1 MATLSDLRAPTLSAV
16 KWNFIGQGGRQGLSF
31 VVSVL
36 LARLV
41 APAEFGLL
49 AMLLIFQEIAN
60 ALVNSG
66 LNAPLI
72 QAREVSEEDLS
83 TVFHFNVG
91 VGALCYAAMVAG
103 APLIAGFYAE
113 PRLGGIVALYGM
125 VFLIHAFGNVQQ
137 ALLLRELDYRR
148 LNVVSLVGVGASGL
162 LAVILALRG
171 AGVFSLLAQQISYA
185 LISTGLYWYA
195 SPWRPSLR
203 FSPASFRKLFGFGS
217 SVLVVSMLDKVM
229 ATLDDLIVGRLY
241 GSAFLGQYSRGK
253 TTRDLPITHIQ
264 GVFASLAFP
273 IFSRIP
279 DQGDLRE
286 AQGRF
291 LGMVSYVTAPVMVGM
306 FLLAEPFIVVVYS
319 EAWRPAVPFLRLF
332 ALFGLAVPLSAVL
345 VHTIMSRG
353 EPGRLLRLELL
364 KKAVLVACL
373 VVGATFGPFGLVL
386 ALGLGHSLGLL
397 ASLHAVAALLGT
409 SSWALARHAA
419 PGVGLSLLMAVP
431 VYLVQR
437 LPWPGD
443 VSMLL
448 VGTAVGIVTYWGLSV
463 LTSSREYLSLRSL
476 AAERLGRSAP

>member
-1 MATLSDLRAPTLSAV
+1 MTSLSDLRAPTLSAV
-16 KWNFIGQGGRQGLSF
+16 KWNFVGQAGRQGLSF
-31 VVSVL
+31 VVSIL

-41 APAEFGLL
+41 APSEFGLL

-72 QAREVSEEDLS
+72 QAPEVSKDDLS

-103 APLIAGFYAE
+103 APFIAGFYAQ
-113 PRLGGIVALYGM
+113 PRLEGIVALYGM

-137 ALLLRELDYRR
+137 ALLLRELNYRR
-148 LNVVSLVGVGASGL
+148 LNLVSLVGVATSGL
-162 LAVILALRG
+162 LALSLAFRG
-171 AGVFSLLAQQISYA
+171 AGVYSLLAQQISYA
-185 LISTGLYWYA
+185 VISTGLFWFT

-203 FSPASFRKLFGFGS
+203 FSPASFRRLFGFGS
-217 SVLVVSMLDKVM
+217 SVLVVSLLDKIMGTV
-229 ATLDDLIVGRLY
+229 DELIVGRLY

-253 TTRDLPITHIQ
+253 TTRDLPVTHIQ
-264 GVFASLAFP
+264 GIFASLAFP

-279 DQGDLRE
+279 DKGDLCE

-291 LGMVSYVTAPVMVGM
+291 IGMVSYVTAPLMVGM

-332 ALFGLAVPLSAVL
+332 ALFGVAIPLSAVL

-353 EPGRLLRLELL
+353 EHDRFLRLELL
-364 KKAVLVACL
+364 KKAILAACIAA
-373 VVGATFGPFGLVL
+373 GAATGPVGLVL
-386 ALGLGHSLGLL
+386 ALGLGHYLGLL
-397 ASLHAVAALLGT
+397 ASLHAVADMLGT
-409 SSWALARHAA
+409 TSGELARSAV

-431 VYLVQR
+431 VYLALR

-443 VSMLL
+443 VSTLL
-448 VGTAVGIVTYWGLSV
+448 ACTAVGMVTYWVLSV
-463 LTSSREYLSLRSL
+463 ATSSREYLYLKGL
-476 AAERLGRSAP
+476 VAERLGRGAS